1 MMSRVNPKNP
11 GRSRHRIVRSA
22 VAAMAFAASTLSA
35 PSGAGQA
42 VSGFRITIN
51 IEPANGSCTA
61 AIGSGGAPQVNC
73 EPTLI
78 GGASTGSGSGASK
91 PSEPAVGGYRLP
103 DARVVAASAV
113 VELGED
119 NFHAW
124 GEYSSRMILAGGVEY
139 VEMTV
144 TW

>member
-1 MMSRVNPKNP
+1 MRTLR
-11 GRSRHRIVRSA
+11 G
-22 VAAMAFAASTLSA
+22 VAAVVALAACGLSA
-35 PSGAGQA
+35 PSDAGQA
-42 VSGFRITIN
+42 GSGFLVTIN
-51 IEPANGSCTA
+51 IQPANGSCTA
-61 AIGSGGAPQVNC
+61 AVDAAGGPLVNC
-73 EPTLI
+73 EPTVI
-78 GGASTGSGSGASK
+78 GSAGTASGRGAQRIVESGIS
-91 PSEPAVGGYRLP
+91 GYRIP
-103 DARVVAASAV
+103 DARMKVAGAV